1 MPAADLPIRSGRT
14 TDQRRAVAAD
24 CAARLVDVAPLIMR
38 RLRARMR
45 REMPDLTMPQF
56 RSLVF
61 IEAHRGCA
69 LRALAEHLGITPA
82 TSSVLVDRLVRR
94 GWVSRATDAANRR
107 QIRLNLTPR
116 GTARL
121 DAARAAA
128 RREIAY
134 AIADA
139 PLAVL
144 HAART
149 GMEGLR
155 DLFLRA
161 GNGGGP

>member
-1 MPAADLPIRSGRT
+1 MTTALAQRADRRRTLAAE
-14 TDQRRAVAAD
+14 
-24 CAARLVDVAPLIMR
+24 CAARLVDVAPVIMR
-38 RLRARMR
+38 RVRARMR

-69 LRALAEHLGITPA
+69 LRAVADHLGVTPA
-82 TSSVLVDRLVRR
+82 TCSALIERLVRR

-107 QIRLNLTPR
+107 QIRLHLTPR
-116 GTARL
+116 GAARL
-121 DAARAAA
+121 GAAGAAA

-139 PLAVL
+139 PLPVL
-144 HAART
+144 HAARA
-149 GMEGLR
+149 GMDGLR
-155 DLFLRA
+155 DLFLRT
-161 GNGGGP
+161 GNGRGQ